1 MALCM
6 YIKIGVTFK
15 LYLCSNSVN
24 HQQHTN
30 NIPGC
35 SGSSSMHRM
44 VPNNRMVAGPKKEEP
59 IVTQP
64 ETEHALVLSTEKL
77 LLMVLA
83 LYAK

>member
-1 MALCM
+1 MSRYIPLISIMALCM

-15 LYLCSNSVN
+15 RYLYSNSVN
-24 HQQHTN
+24 QQHTN

-44 VPNNRMVAGPKKEEP
+44 VPNNRMVGLKKP

-77 LLMVLA
+77 
-83 LYAK
+83 